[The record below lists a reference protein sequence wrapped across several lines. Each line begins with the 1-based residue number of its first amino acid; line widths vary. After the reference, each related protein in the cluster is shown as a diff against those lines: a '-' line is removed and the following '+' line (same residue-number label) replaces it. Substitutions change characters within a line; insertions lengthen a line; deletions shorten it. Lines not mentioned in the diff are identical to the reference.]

1 MREVRIVAAVF
12 LALIAASCWAQYAPA
27 QVAHNPDSAYGIT
40 GLQITPDRI
49 YPGDQV
55 SVSFMVAPI
64 SGSFSH
70 AIVTTSAPFTT
81 NTVNV
86 HFDQLSSSN
95 PQRISLAMDIT
106 NDTKAGTY
114 PLYISVS
121 DDKNPAKIAATISI
135 EINAPAQTSLLT
147 ASASPEKPVIAGS
160 EIPVSIAITNT
171 GAIDAR
177 DVTVALA
184 DSSSTFIPL
193 GTDRKYVGTV
203 KAGGSVTVP
212 FTLGVD
218 ASAAPG
224 YKALTAKVDY
234 TLDNLQQPQI
244 QQQLGLTIE
253 STPSLVV
260 TSDQTTNADGSV
272 ALAVTVANAG
282 DTAVRGLYATV
293 ASRDYRVVGTA
304 SKFIGVLN
312 LDDSSTV
319 TFNLVQI
326 AATGAQNFSGGA
338 RPFQA
343 GAQNFSG
350 GARAADNRTAASS
363 VNLHLSF
370 KDPLNQ
376 EHTIDQV
383 IQVGGATGAAAARTA
398 LNRQNGGFKFLGIDW
413 TIWVGAIVVLAVG
426 YFAYRKYKAGREKK
440 K

>member
-1 MREVRIVAAVF
+1 MGAAF
-12 LALIAASCWAQYAPA
+12 LMLLMAAGCWAQYEAA
-27 QVAHNPDSAYGIT
+27 QIAANPDSAYGIT
-40 GLQITPDRI
+40 SLQITPDRI
-49 YPGDQV
+49 YPGDQA
-55 SVSFMVAPI
+55 SVTFTIAPL
-64 SGSFSH
+64 SGSYTH

-81 NTVNV
+81 GSTKIN
-86 HFDQLSSSN
+86 FDQLSSSN
-95 PQRISLAMDIT
+95 PQRISFTMDIA
-106 NDTKAGTY
+106 NDTKTGTY
-114 PLYISVS
+114 PLYVSVS
-121 DDKNPAKIAATISI
+121 DDKNPSKITATISLV
-135 EINAPAQTSLLT
+135 INAPAQTSLLT
-147 ASASPEKPVIAGS
+147 ASAAPEKPVIAGS
-160 EIPVSIAITNT
+160 EIPVSIVLTNT

-177 DVTVALA
+177 DVTVAVV
-184 DSSSTFIPL
+184 DSSQTFTPL

-203 KAGGSVTVP
+203 KAGGTVSVP
-212 FTLGVD
+212 FTLGVE

-282 DTAVRGLYATV
+282 DTAVRGVYATV
-293 ASRDYRVVGTA
+293 DSRDYRVVGTA

-319 TFNLVQI
+319 TFNLVQV
-326 AATGAQNFSGGA
+326 AATGAQNFSGGQ

-343 GAQNFSG
+343 GGQNFTG
-350 GARAADNRTAASS
+350 GARAADNRTAGAGSS

-376 EHTIDQV
+376 EHTIDQA
-383 IQVGGATGAAAARTA
+383 IQIGGANGAAAARTA
-398 LNRQNGGFKFLGIDW
+398 FARQTGGIRFLGIDW
-413 TIWVGAIVVLAVG
+413 TIWAGAIVLLVVG
-426 YFAYRKYKAGREKK
+426 YFAYRKYGPGKEKK